1 MQTRL
6 NLYQRVTP
14 LANLGIFE
22 WNFQTGEIYWNMVI
36 RSILEVGNDYN
47 PSLADSFSI
56 YKRPEQI
63 RELISKAIASENPE
77 TGSFEILTPTTH
89 KCKWVRV
96 HLQATCDNRECRSIY
111 GTLEDI
117 TEHIEMVA
125 LLKEREKLFT
135 NAFDFAPIGM
145 ALVSLTGGW
154 IKVNS
159 SMCNML
165 GYVEQDFLQ
174 HTFQDFTHPDDL
186 DKDLQLLQQLL
197 DGKVESYSMEK
208 RYFHVEGHIIWALLS
223 VSLIRSESGQPM
235 YFVSQ
240 IKDITEKMK
249 HVETI
254 QNQNNRL
261 LNFAHIVSHN
271 LRSHTGNMKM
281 LTDMALQEDDEE
293 EKNRMLQL
301 LNENSGNIMETLDYL
316 NEVVKVNDSA
326 GIDKVSLNLKQAVQR
341 VLDILSASITKTET
355 VVTIAITDNIY
366 VQFQPA
372 YLESVIMNLVSNALK
387 YKHPDRRPTISIAA
401 EQVEQHVLLK
411 VKDNGQGID
420 LSLHGDKLFG
430 MYKTFHRHPDA
441 RGMGLYLV
449 KNQIEAMGGS
459 ISAESSPGYGTT
471 FTVNFECFKPV
482 VGVITAPLI

>member
-6 NLYQRVTP
+6 DLYQRVTP
-14 LANLGIFE
+14 LAKLGIFE
-22 WNFQTGEIYWNMVI
+22 RNFRTGELYWNMIV
-36 RSILEVGNDYN
+36 RSILEVSNDYN
-47 PSLADSFSI
+47 PSLDDSINI
-56 YKRPEQI
+56 YKHPEQI
-63 RELISKAIASENPE
+63 RELISNAIASGKPE
-77 TGSFEILTPTTH
+77 TGSFEIITPTTH

-96 HLQATCDNRECRSIY
+96 HLQATSDNEECRSLY

-117 TEHIEMVA
+117 SGHIEMVA
-125 LLKEREKLFT
+125 LLREREKLFA

-159 SMCNML
+159 SLCNML
-165 GYVEQDFLQ
+165 GYVEQDFLK

-186 DKDLQLLQQLL
+186 NKDLQLLQQLL
-197 DGKVESYSMEK
+197 DGKVDSYSMEK
-208 RYFHVEGHIIWALLS
+208 RYFHLEGHIIWVLLN
-223 VSLIRSESGQPM
+223 VSLIRNEFGQPM

-240 IKDITEKMK
+240 IKNITERKK

-281 LTDMALQEDDEE
+281 LTDMIVQEEDEE
-293 EKNRMLQL
+293 EKSRMLL
-301 LNENSGNIMETLDYL
+301 MLNENSGNILETLDYL
-316 NEVVKVNDSA
+316 NEVVKVQNSA
-326 GIDKVSLNLKQAVQR
+326 GIDKVFLNLKQAVQR
-341 VLDILSASITKTET
+341 VLDILSASITKTEAEVT
-355 VVTIAITDNIY
+355 VVIPDNLC

-387 YKHPDRRPTISIAA
+387 YNHPDRQPTIGITA
-401 EQVEQHVLLK
+401 EQFEQRVQLK

-441 RGMGLYLV
+441 RGMGLYVV
-449 KNQIEAMGGS
+449 KSQVEAMGGS
-459 ISAESSPGYGTT
+459 ISAESIPDYGTT
-471 FTVNFECFKPV
+471 FTVIFECCEKKQFDIACLP
-482 VGVITAPLI
+482 

>member
-6 NLYQRVTP
+6 DLYQRVTL
-14 LANLGIFE
+14 LAKLGIFE
-22 WNFQTGEIYWNMVI
+22 WNFQSGEIYWNMII
-36 RSILEVGNDYN
+36 RSILEVSNDYN
-47 PSLADSFSI
+47 PSLEDSISL
-56 YKRPEQI
+56 YQRPEQI
-63 RELISKAIASENPE
+63 RELISKAIASGKPEN
-77 TGSFEILTPTTH
+77 GSFEIITPTTH
-89 KCKWVRV
+89 KYKWVRV
-96 HLQATCDNRECRSIY
+96 QVQATCDNGECRSLY

-135 NAFDFAPIGM
+135 NAFDFAPIGL

-159 SMCNML
+159 SLCNML
-165 GYVEQDFLQ
+165 GYVEEDFLK

-223 VSLIRSESGQPM
+223 VSLIRNESGEPM

-240 IKDITEKMK
+240 IKDITERMR

-254 QNQNNRL
+254 ENQNDRL

-281 LTDMALQEDDEE
+281 LTDMIILENDEE
-293 EKNRMLQL
+293 EKNRMLQM
-301 LNENSGNIMETLDYL
+301 LNENSGNILETLDYL
-316 NEVVKVNDSA
+316 NEVVKVHNGA
-326 GIDKVSLNLKQAVQR
+326 GINKVSLNLKQAVQR
-341 VLDILSASITKTET
+341 VLDILSASITKIEA
-355 VVTIAITDNIY
+355 VVTVAIPDDY
-366 VQFQPA
+366 FVQFQPA

-387 YKHPDRRPTISIAA
+387 YNHPDRQPTISITA
-401 EQVEQHVLLK
+401 EQVEQQILFK
-411 VKDNGQGID
+411 VEDNGQGID

-430 MYKTFHRHPDA
+430 MYKTFHTHPDA

-449 KNQIEAMGGS
+449 KNQVEAMGGN
-459 ISAESSPGYGTT
+459 ISAESKPGYGTT
-471 FTVNFECFKPV
+471 FTVNFDCYEKKT
-482 VGVITAPLI
+482 GITLLP

>member
-1 MQTRL
+1 MQTQL
-6 NLYQRVTP
+6 DLYQRVTP
-14 LANLGIFE
+14 LVRLGIFE
-22 WNFQTGEIYWNMVI
+22 RNFQTGEIYWNMII
-36 RSILEVGNDYN
+36 RSILEVSNDYN
-47 PSLADSFSI
+47 PSLADSISI

-77 TGSFEILTPTTH
+77 TGSFEIRTPTTH
-89 KCKWVRV
+89 KDKWVRV
-96 HLQATCDNRECRSIY
+96 HLQANCDNGECHSIY
-111 GTLEDI
+111 GTLEEI
-117 TEHIEMVA
+117 TEHIEMVN

-135 NAFDFAPIGM
+135 SAFDFAPIGM

-159 SMCNML
+159 SLCNML
-165 GYVEQDFLQ
+165 GYVQQDFLK

-197 DGKVESYSMEK
+197 NGEVESYSMEK
-208 RYFHVEGHIIWALLS
+208 RYFHIERHIIWVLLN
-223 VSLIRSESGQPM
+223 VSLIRNEFGQPM

-240 IKDITEKMK
+240 IKNITERKRNL
-249 HVETI
+249 ETI

-281 LTDMALQEDDEE
+281 LTEMILQEHDEDEKEKLLQKLDDNSDNILETLE
-293 EKNRMLQL
+293 H
-301 LNENSGNIMETLDYL
+301 LNEI
-316 NEVVKVNDSA
+316 VKVHDSA
-326 GIDKVSLNLKQAVQR
+326 STDKVSLHLKQAVQR
-341 VLDILSASITKTET
+341 VLGILSASITKTEA
-355 VVTIAITDNIY
+355 VVTVAIPDNLY

-401 EQVEQHVLLK
+401 ERLEKYVLLK

-420 LSLHGDKLFG
+420 LSLHGYKLFG

-441 RGMGLYLV
+441 RGVGLYLV
-449 KNQIEAMGGS
+449 KNQVEAMGGS
-459 ISAESSPGYGTT
+459 ISAESIPGYGTT
-471 FTVNFECFKPV
+471 FTVNFKCYEKKQMDIACLP
-482 VGVITAPLI
+482 